1 MKRNTSCWAAL
12 LGVMIAA
19 NAALA
24 IPWLADL
31 EVVGGPMSRGN
42 LLVAGDTTLNNTS
55 VNGTLKVTGTTTL
68 GGTLG
73 VTGAT
78 TLGGTLGVT
87 GKATFAEAE
96 INGPLTVKGA
106 ATFEENAAMKKDL
119 SVAGR
124 SNLHDTSVDG
134 TLTVT
139 GDSALHG
146 DVVAGKKLTVGG
158 TSNLHDTNV
167 DGALDV
173 TGDSALHGDVVAD
186 KKLTVGGVSL
196 LKGDVTMEKK
206 LTVKGAATFNDNVA
220 MDRDLS
226 VAGTS
231 NLHDTNVDGA
241 LTVTGGASVGKD
253 LTVGGNS
260 LLRGTLDVDGFATF
274 RSGASMGGNRLL
286 EVADGRVER
295 WSQDAVNGGQMW
307 EMNRRLSE
315 DIRNSGS
322 RSAALAGLHPL
333 DYDPSAPTS
342 VAAAVGSY
350 RGDTSLA
357 LGINHYFSEDVL
369 LSLGSTIGKQPMV
382 NLGVSFRLGRDAKK
396 VSSRRQLRQEL
407 NEKDALLLSLLRRV
421 EKLEQERR

>member
-55 VNGTLKVTGTTTL
+55 VNGTLKVTGATTL

-146 DVVAGKKLTVGG
+146 DVVAGKKLTVG
-158 TSNLHDTNV
+158 
-167 DGALDV
+167 
-173 TGDSALHGDVVAD
+173 
-186 KKLTVGGVSL
+186 
-196 LKGDVTMEKK
+196 
-206 LTVKGAATFNDNVA
+206 
-220 MDRDLS
+220 
-226 VAGTS
+226 GTS

>member
-1 MKRNTSCWAAL
+1 M
-12 LGVMIAA
+12 
-19 NAALA
+19 
-24 IPWLADL
+24 
-31 EVVGGPMSRGN
+31 
-42 LLVAGDTTLNNTS
+42 
-55 VNGTLKVTGTTTL
+55 
-68 GGTLG
+68 
-73 VTGAT
+73 TGAT
-78 TLGGTLGVT
+78 TLRGTLGVT

-96 INGPLTVKGA
+96 INGLLTVKGA

-119 SVAGR
+119 SVAGT
-124 SNLHDTSVDG
+124 SNLHGTNVDG
-134 TLTVT
+134 ALTVT

-146 DVVAGKKLTVGG
+146 
-158 TSNLHDTNV
+158 N
-167 DGALDV
+167 
-173 TGDSALHGDVVAD
+173 VVAD
-186 KKLTVGGVSL
+186 KKLTVGGASL

-206 LTVKGAATFNDNVA
+206 LTVKGVATFNDNVT

-333 DYDPSAPTS
+333 DYDPGAPTS

-369 LSLGSTIGKQPMV
+369 LSLGSTIGKHPMV

-407 NEKDALLLSLLRRV
+407 NKKDALLLSLLRRV